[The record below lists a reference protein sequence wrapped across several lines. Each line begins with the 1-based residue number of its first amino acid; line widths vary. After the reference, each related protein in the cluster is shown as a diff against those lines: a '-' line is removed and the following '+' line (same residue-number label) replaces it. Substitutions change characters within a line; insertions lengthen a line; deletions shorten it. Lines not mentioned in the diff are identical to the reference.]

1 MAEFQRVNGNAC
13 AVGTVY
19 NLSVNP
25 MVIQVRK
32 WGGTPIDLRGETVI
46 DGVVEQVV
54 KEANPLAF
62 YVPNDNS
69 GNIHVVMDPTII
81 ASDLQNRVR
90 LIGANA
96 YSTTPGVYANTYVGP
111 NGIDISNTYVYAGV
125 KFLVS

>member
-1 MAEFQRVNGNAC
+1 MADFQRVNGNAC
-13 AVGTVY
+13 AVGTLY

-32 WGGTPIDLRGETVI
+32 WGGTPVDLRGETVI
-46 DGVVEQVV
+46 DGVVEQIV

-96 YSTTPGVYANTYVGP
+96 YSTTPGTYANTYVGP
-111 NGIDISNTYVYAGV
+111 NGKDISNTYVYDGKLFTVA
-125 KFLVS
+125 

>member
-1 MAEFQRVNGNAC
+1 MAEFQRINGNAC
-13 AVGTVY
+13 AVSTLY

-32 WGGTPIDLRGETVI
+32 WGGTPVDLRGETVI

-62 YVPNDNS
+62 YVPNDTS

-81 ASDLQNRVR
+81 ASDLQNRIR

-111 NGIDISNTYVYAGV
+111 NGKDISNTYVYGGV
-125 KFLVS
+125 SFIVS